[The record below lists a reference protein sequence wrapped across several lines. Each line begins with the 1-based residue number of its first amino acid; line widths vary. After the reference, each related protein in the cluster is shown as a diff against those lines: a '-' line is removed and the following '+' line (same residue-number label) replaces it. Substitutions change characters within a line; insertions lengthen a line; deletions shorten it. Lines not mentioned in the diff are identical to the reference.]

1 MKSWYYTSYAV
12 YFSFSLKIFA
22 IAFITTTPIEWG
34 QGYKTF
40 FVLKNLKSW
49 ENFLWAIFPLCNRVR
64 WIIWILIHC
73 SDSISKFLLMKWF
86 VNMKNINVL
95 FAFNFTFFCKY
106 PKLHPVFKN
115 CYKIL
120 FSSNPK
126 VFSFRKFLQNN
137 FYKIQ
142 VIKIVFASICVRNW
156 KQTFSRKIFTLFII
170 SAVHIK

>member
-22 IAFITTTPIEWG
+22 ITIIKKKLGEYFMSNFPIMQPCAWD
-34 QGYKTF
+34 
-40 FVLKNLKSW
+40 NMHINS
-49 ENFLWAIFPLCNRVR
+49 IFWQC
-64 WIIWILIHC
+64 IQI
-73 SDSISKFLLMKWF
+73 FAMTWF
-86 VNMKNINVL
+86 VNMININVL

-156 KQTFSRKIFTLFII
+156 KQTFSRKIFTLFTT

>member
-1 MKSWYYTSYAV
+1 M
-12 YFSFSLKIFA
+12 
-22 IAFITTTPIEWG
+22 
-34 QGYKTF
+34 
-40 FVLKNLKSW
+40 KSW
-49 ENFLWAIFPLCNRVR
+49 ENFLWAIFSLCNRVR
-64 WIIWILIHC
+64 GKKWILNLILYNVC
-73 SDSISKFLLMKWF
+73 IKIFAMTWF
-86 VNMKNINVL
+86 VNMINMNIL
-95 FAFNFTFFCKY
+95 FAWTLQFFCKY

-115 CYKIL
+115 CYEIL

-156 KQTFSRKIFTLFII
+156 KQTFSRKIFTLFNT

>member
-1 MKSWYYTSYAV
+1 MKSWYYTTSYAV

-49 ENFLWAIFPLCNRVR
+49 ENFSWAIFPLCNRVR
-64 WIIWILIHC
+64 GIKWILIHF
-73 SDSISKFLLMKWF
+73 SDSQCIQNF
-86 VNMKNINVL
+86 VNMININVL
-95 FAFNFTFFCKY
+95 FALTLHFFCKY

-120 FSSNPK
+120 FSSNPE
-126 VFSFRKFLQNN
+126 VFSFRIFLQNN

-156 KQTFSRKIFTLFII
+156 KQTFSRKIFTLFTT